1 MTLHCSLTVDDP
13 TTCHQNNVSSN
24 LDNIHKMFVHV
35 TFPTLFWSTLNE
47 ECLYSW
53 SQIHRTVTCPLKTG
67 RNLSSEDGDATC
79 PRKMGT
85 QPVLWR
91 RGHNLSCED
100 GDATCPQKTGCNLSS
115 EDGDATC
122 PLETG
127 TQPVLERLG
136 HNLSCE
142 DGDATCPQ
150 KTGMQPFLSCE
161 DGDTTCPV
169 KMGTQPVLWRWGHNL
184 SSEDGDA
191 TFPQNVVHCI
201 SMHVMEKVQKV
212 YEFKL
217 YFLATWHISL
227 QSYSSCAEPYT
238 FELHAV
244 CCYRAVPTVHSCIQ
258 CGDRGGTGLRHSFI
272 QCGDRGG
279 TVVKA

>member
-91 RGHNLSCED
+91 R
-100 GDATCPQKTGCNLSS
+100 
-115 EDGDATC
+115 
-122 PLETG
+122 
-127 TQPVLERLG
+127 G